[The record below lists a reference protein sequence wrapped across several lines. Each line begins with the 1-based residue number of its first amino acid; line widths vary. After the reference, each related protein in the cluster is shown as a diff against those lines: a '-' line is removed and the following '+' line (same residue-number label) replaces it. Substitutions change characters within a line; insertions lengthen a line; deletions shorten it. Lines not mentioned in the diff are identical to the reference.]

1 MAVQGQLAVTSTIKA
16 GEALD
21 THQYFAIALDDG
33 QIANSSH
40 EAGGIILNKAKNNEH
55 VDYGV
60 IGEFKYR
67 AGLAIGVGNKLRVTT
82 SGYFVTAAS
91 GYYTIGRGG
100 ATAATSGSIGTG
112 FFNFAAPM
120 YQSVDSL

>member
-1 MAVQGQLAVTSTIKA
+1 MAVQGQFAVTGKIKA

-33 QIANSSH
+33 QIANNGH

-60 IGEFKYR
+60 IGEFKFR
-67 AGLAIGVGNKLRVTT
+67 AGGAASIGNKLRVTT

-91 GYYTIGRGG
+91 GYYTAGR
-100 ATAATSGSIGTG
+100 AKAAVTSGSIGTG

-120 YQSVDSL
+120 YKSVDSL